1 MSLDIRIPIG
11 LMFGIIGLIL
21 IVFGIFSDPEIYLR
35 SLGINVN
42 FNWGCVMLAFGLFM
56 LAMARRAHQRSKK
69 LTKNTAATKT
79 AE

>member
-21 IVFGIFSDPEIYLR
+21 MVFGVFSDPEIYLR

-42 FNWGCVMLAFGLFM
+42 FNWGCVLLAFGLFM
-56 LAMARRAHQRSKK
+56 LGMAWRAHQQSKRGE
-69 LTKNTAATKT
+69 KT
-79 AE
+79 TTGGKVKD